1 MTALICEVNSL
12 DFCIPRNSF
21 LFAED
26 FVFCQQWP
34 LFGDHHTC
42 RDSFRKLDVDVLTF
56 QTHKHLGCLILVL
69 IFCFSPPHPPAEF
82 KKGKQADRVSTRKCL
97 SGWLGDPTMV
107 LDCVL
112 PDRAPRIADPER
124 AGIALTLGHSSVSPE
139 NEESARAL

>member
-1 MTALICEVNSL
+1 MSDTQTLGL
-12 DFCIPRNSF
+12 FDFGFDF
-21 LFAED
+21 LFLA
-26 FVFCQQWP
+26 
-34 LFGDHHTC
+34 
-42 RDSFRKLDVDVLTF
+42 
-56 QTHKHLGCLILVL
+56 
-69 IFCFSPPHPPAEF
+69 PPPPAEF
-82 KKGKQADRVSTRKCL
+82 QKGKQADRVSTGKCL